1 MELKA
6 SPTVN
11 ASDSRAAT
19 TKVDTQSASQRKKRE
34 GKIDINDSKLFAVS
48 REGACHVRTL
58 SGQSVNPR
66 VCV

>member
-19 TKVDTQSASQRKKRE
+19 TKVDSVCESKKKHE

>member
-1 MELKA
+1 M
-6 SPTVN
+6 
-11 ASDSRAAT
+11 
-19 TKVDTQSASQRKKRE
+19 SASQGKKRE

-66 VCV
+66 VCVCVCVQNSIDELRRDNDN